1 MSQEG
6 KKSDLGAAAKKPSA
20 SAVMSNRVSDMTSV
34 EKTTRF
40 SALPGKG
47 TTLSTNLS
55 KLKREQRLQAK
66 KSLCSKD
73 ILNLLNDDDSGEAL
87 SNTDFFSVG
96 RNGKIV

>member
-6 KKSDLGAAAKKPSA
+6 KESDLGAAPKKPSA
-20 SAVMSNRVSDMTSV
+20 SAVVSNRVSDMSV

-96 RNGKIV
+96 INGKIV